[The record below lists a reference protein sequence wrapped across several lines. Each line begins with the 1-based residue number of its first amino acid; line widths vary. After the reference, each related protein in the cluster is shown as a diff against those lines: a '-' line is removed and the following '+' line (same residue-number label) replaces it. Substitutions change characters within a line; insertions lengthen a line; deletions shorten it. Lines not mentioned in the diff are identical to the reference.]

1 MGIPGVETRGP
12 KGCTTIN
19 LMRPTGSSS
28 RQKAFLGDLL
38 AGRIPEPSF
47 EMWQFPAS
55 DNVGEFLTHI
65 GGNKDRY
72 RVTEVRELGNGEWDR
87 GLTVKWADELGR
99 DRRLEAVGWGVKAG
113 MHNGK
118 PVFVVLWKKPEH

>member
-1 MGIPGVETRGP
+1 MSIPGIEARGP
-12 KGCTTIN
+12 KGFATIN
-19 LMRPTGSSS
+19 LFRASESSS
-28 RQKAFLGDLL
+28 RQKNFLEDLL

-72 RVTEVRELGNGEWDR
+72 RVTEVREMGNGEWDR
-87 GLTVKWADELGR
+87 GLTVKWADEPGR
-99 DRRLEAVGWGVKAG
+99 DRRLEAVGWGMKAG
-113 MHNGK
+113 MGNGK
-118 PVFVVLWKKPEH
+118 PIFCVLWKKPEH